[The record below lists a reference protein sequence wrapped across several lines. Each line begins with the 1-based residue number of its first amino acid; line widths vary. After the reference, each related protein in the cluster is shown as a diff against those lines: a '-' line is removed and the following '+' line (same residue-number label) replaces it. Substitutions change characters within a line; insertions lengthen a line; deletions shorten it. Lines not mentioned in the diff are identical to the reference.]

1 MCFGGSKT
9 TSVAAKTDEFYQ
21 AGKKD
26 YGDLP
31 SVAMGDATKRTEDGM
46 KDMKDPNRNKRK
58 KAHKKRFKDE
68 MQKESDRQSY
78 KSGMDKH
85 RSLLKPY

>member
-9 TSVAAKTDEFYQ
+9 TSVSAKTDEFYQ

-31 SVAMGDATKRTEDGM
+31 SVAMGDSTKRTEDGM
-46 KDMKDPNRNKRK
+46 KDMEDPNRNKRK
-58 KAHKKRFKDE
+58 KANKERLARSLAGQTKNKDLA
-68 MQKESDRQSY
+68 
-78 KSGMDKH
+78 
-85 RSLLKPY
+85 RSLLMPYKK

>member
-9 TSVAAKTDEFYQ
+9 TSVSAKTDEFYQ

-31 SVAMGDATKRTEDGM
+31 SLAVGDKVKRTEDGM
-46 KDMKDPNRNKRK
+46 ADLKDPNRKQRGKANKETMVRGLAK
-58 KAHKKRFKDE
+58 QTKNKDLA
-68 MQKESDRQSY
+68 
-78 KSGMDKH
+78 
-85 RSLLKPY
+85 RSLLMPYNK

>member
-21 AGKKD
+21 AGKKN

-31 SVAMGDATKRTEDGM
+31 SVAMGDSVSRTEDGM
-46 KDMKDPNRNKRK
+46 KDMQDPNRNKRK
-58 KAHKKRFKDE
+58 KAN
-68 MQKESDRQSY
+68 KERMVRGLAKQTKNQDLA
-78 KSGMDKH
+78 
-85 RSLLKPY
+85 RSLLMPYKK

>member
-9 TSVAAKTDEFYQ
+9 TSVSAKTDEFYQ

-31 SVAMGDATKRTEDGM
+31 SLAVGDKVERTEDGM
-46 KDMKDPNRNKRK
+46 ADLPDPTRK
-58 KAHKKRFKDE
+58 KRGKANKERMVRGLAKQTKNKDLA
-68 MQKESDRQSY
+68 
-78 KSGMDKH
+78 
-85 RSLLKPY
+85 RSLLMPYNK